1 MGWFYDNYRWLFD
14 GVAGAAAVALT
25 AFLAQRFLNKE
36 SSKNTDITAQGAK
49 LEASPVA
56 SGDGISQIVN
66 SPTINMSFA
75 SPSLTPPQVEE
86 QSPVLS
92 FVQCRTTLLH
102 QDQMGVWYEASTD
115 LEHACRG
122 LIVQFRNRPSALGQR
137 VPKAS
142 SVTAALVFRSPE
154 MPDELHINHAIWLG
168 RYEHMATFGAGQ
180 THQLLLAVK
189 LLPYLTFDNPNRSNP
204 FRGRWR
210 SGMSIHKPLAYV
222 LAEGDGQ
229 VEIALIDAWHTTVFT
244 GLFDYHF
251 GDGEMSIKQR

>member
-1 MGWFYDNYRWLFD
+1 MGWFYDNYKWLFD
-14 GVAGAAAVALT
+14 GVAGAAAIALT
-25 AFLAQRFLNKE
+25 AFLAQRFLSKE
-36 SSKNTDITAQGAK
+36 SSKNTDIAAQGAK

-66 SPTINMSFA
+66 SPTINMFA
-75 SPSLTPPQVEE
+75 SPSPAPQLEE
-86 QSPVLS
+86 QAAVLS

-122 LIVQFRNRPSALGQR
+122 LIVQFRNRPSTLGQR

-142 SVTAALVFRSPE
+142 SVIAALVFRSPD
-154 MPDELHINHAIWLG
+154 MPDELDINHAVWLG
-168 RYEHMATFGAGQ
+168 RYEHMATFGSGQ

-189 LLPYLTFDNPNRSNP
+189 LLPYVTFDNPNRSNP

-210 SGMSIHKPLAYV
+210 SGMSIHKPQAYT

-229 VEIALIDAWHTTVFT
+229 VEITLIDAWNTTVFT
-244 GLFDYHF
+244 GLFYYHLA
-251 GDGEMSIKQR
+251 DGEMSLKQR